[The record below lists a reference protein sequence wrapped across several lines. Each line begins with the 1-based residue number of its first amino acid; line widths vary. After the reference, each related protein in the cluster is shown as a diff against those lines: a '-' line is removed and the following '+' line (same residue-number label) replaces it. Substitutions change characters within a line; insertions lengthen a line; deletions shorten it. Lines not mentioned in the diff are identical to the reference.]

1 MADGGD
7 LSTAALSAGLADAL
21 APVVGTPVEITGLRR
36 LSGGASRETWSFAAN
51 GEEFILRRDP
61 PGRPSEPGR
70 VQLEVDAMRA
80 CRAAGLRAPDV
91 VADDDGARFGTRGL
105 IMRRDPG
112 VPSPRQILSA
122 AEFAPA
128 REALPRQLAEFL
140 AGLHALPLDA
150 VPTAEDRDPLDVWG
164 RYLELGERRPALEAA
179 YAWLQEHRPSPRA
192 DTIVHG
198 DFRVG
203 NLMVEP
209 GGLSSVIDWE
219 VAHRGDPLED
229 IAWFC
234 LRMWRFGEPLEAG
247 GLASLDEFLALYDA
261 AGGGLADRESLRW
274 WLGAKTLVWA
284 IGCMVQGRMHLSGRV
299 RSTDL
304 AAVGRRVTEQE
315 WDLIELIAPEAAA
328 VARTAPEPPEVP
340 DDAGPFGHPTA
351 RELLEAVEEFLREQV
366 AQVEDRGINYHAK
379 VSANILAQVRRELTR
394 PIDVA
399 GDDDWAGLARVTRD
413 RLLVVNPAYLD

>member
-1 MADGGD
+1 M
-7 LSTAALSAGLADAL
+7 
-21 APVVGTPVEITGLRR
+21 
-36 LSGGASRETWSFAAN
+36 
-51 GEEFILRRDP
+51 
-61 PGRPSEPGR
+61 
-70 VQLEVDAMRA
+70 
-80 CRAAGLRAPDV
+80 
-91 VADDDGARFGTRGL
+91 
-105 IMRRDPG
+105 
-112 VPSPRQILSA
+112 
-122 AEFAPA
+122 
-128 REALPRQLAEFL
+128 
-140 AGLHALPLDA
+140 
-150 VPTAEDRDPLDVWG
+150 WG

-179 YAWLQEHRPSPRA
+179 YAWLQEHRPAPRA

-209 GGLSSVIDWE
+209 SGLSSVIDWE
-219 VAHRGDPLED
+219 VAHRGDPMED
-229 IAWFC
+229 IAWVC

-247 GLASLDEFLALYDA
+247 GLASLDDFLALYEA
-261 AGGGLADRESLRW
+261 AGGGAANRESLRW

-284 IGCMVQGRMHLSGRV
+284 VGCMVQGRMHLSGRV

-304 AAVGRRVTEQE
+304 AAVGRRVIEQE
-315 WDLIELIAPEAAA
+315 WDLIELIEPGAAA
-328 VARTAPEPPEVP
+328 AARTAPEPPELP
-340 DDAGPFGHPTA
+340 DDASQFGHPTA

-366 AQVEDRGINYHAK
+366 AQVEDRGINYPAK

>member
-1 MADGGD
+1 MADGGN
-7 LSTAALSAGLADAL
+7 LSPEALSAGLADAL

-105 IMRRDPG
+105 VMRRDPG
-112 VPSPRQILSA
+112 VPSPRRILSA

-164 RYLELGERRPALEAA
+164 KYLELGERRPALEAA
-179 YAWLQEHRPSPRA
+179 YAWLQEHRPAPRA

-209 GGLSSVIDWE
+209 AGLSSVIDWE
-219 VAHRGDPLED
+219 VAHRGDPMED

-261 AGGGLADRESLRW
+261 AGGGPADRESLRW

-328 VARTAPEPPEVP
+328 AARTAPEPPELP
-340 DDAGPFGHPTA
+340 DDASPFGHPTA
-351 RELLEAVEEFLREQV
+351 RELLDAVEEFLREQV

-399 GDDDWAGLARVTRD
+399 GEDDWAGLARVTRD

>member
-1 MADGGD
+1 MGETNAG
-7 LSTAALSAGLADAL
+7 LEAGLADAL
-21 APVVGTPVEITGLRR
+21 GPVVGPPVAITGLRK
-36 LSGGASRETWSFAAN
+36 LSGGASRETWSFSAN
-51 GEEFILRRDP
+51 GDAFILRRDP

-80 CRAAGLRAPDV
+80 CREAGLRAPEV

-105 IMRRDPG
+105 VMRRNAGD
-112 VPSPRQILSA
+112 PSPRKILGA
-122 AEFAPA
+122 PEFAPA
-128 REALPRQLAEFL
+128 RAMLPRQLADFL
-140 AGLHALPLDA
+140 AGLHALPLDT
-150 VPTAEDRDPLDVWG
+150 VPTAEAREALDVWD
-164 RYLELGERRPALEAA
+164 RYRELDERRPVLEAA
-179 YAWLQEHRPSPRA
+179 YAWLRDHRPAPRA
-192 DTIVHG
+192 DVIVHG

-209 GGLSSVIDWE
+209 SGLSAVIDWE
-219 VAHRGDPLED
+219 VAHRGDPMED

-247 GLASLDEFLALYDA
+247 GLASLDDFLALYEA
-261 AGGGLADRESLRW
+261 AGGGPVDREALRW

-284 IGCMVQGRMHLSGRV
+284 VGCMVQGRMHLSGRV

-315 WDLIELIAPEAAA
+315 WDLLELIAPEAAA
-328 VARTAPEPPEVP
+328 AARTTPEPPELP

-366 AQVEDRGINYHAK
+366 AHVEDRAINYHAK

-394 PIDVA
+394 PVPAAPVDGTWEA
-399 GDDDWAGLARVTRD
+399 LAQLTRD
-413 RLLVVNPAYLD
+413 RLLVVNPSYL